1 MRLICKNR
9 GAEGTFLI
17 YDKDIGKSLALVTI
31 VDWMPTL
38 VNATVV
44 PDLTVDEAKAI
55 NQLLKKQGIDS
66 ILKNNNFVSL
76 NIDEKEGE
84 QIRKVSFYLAGWKMA
99 FAEGQGE
106 MFYVTIDKEFERFKD
121 IVKERL
127 CEIEGCKKVVF
138 SE

>member
-1 MRLICKNR
+1 MSLICKNS

-17 YDKDIGKSLALVTI
+17 YDDDIRKSLALVTI
-31 VDWMPTL
+31 VEGMPTL
-38 VNATVV
+38 ANATVV
-44 PDLTVDEAKAI
+44 PDLTVDEAEAI

-66 ILKNNNFVSL
+66 ILENNFVSL

-84 QIRKVSFYLAGWKMA
+84 QILKVSIYLAGWKMGT
-99 FAEGQGE
+99 AEAQGNRL
-106 MFYVTIDKEFERFKD
+106 YVTIDKEFERFKE

-127 CEIEGCKKVVF
+127 CEIEGCKQVAF